1 MRNTF
6 KTALVGACIFTGASL
21 APSGLRAETSMDK
34 PPQAPIADTPK
45 LATSCVATSTRERE
59 IERLKKSIER
69 KKKHIERLKEHIA
82 DKEKQI
88 QDLKNS
94 KEPFIQNRVEQLE
107 RDIQLNKDSLR
118 DEERDLNYEEYRL
131 RGLES
136 GAAGC

>member
-6 KTALVGACIFTGASL
+6 KTALIGACILTSASL
-21 APSGLRAETSMDK
+21 ATSGLRAETSMDK

-45 LATSCVATSTRERE
+45 SATSCVAMNTRERE

-69 KKKHIERLKEHIA
+69 RKKHIERLKEHIA

-88 QDLKNS
+88 QDLKSS
-94 KEPFIQNRVEQLE
+94 KEPFIQNRVDQLE
-107 RDIQLNKDSLR
+107 RDIELNKESLKN
-118 DEERDLNYEEYRL
+118 EEKDLNYEEYRL